1 MPIEDYD
8 NSDSLYKRDG
18 NIHTHKNQGMPT
30 GYMVCIF
37 QWKTSELR
45 NVLQQFLHVCYDLL
59 NDKADHEK
67 FTTELTTTLDWIM
80 NHCFSLQDQLSVLT
94 NSDYHDVPIEDMQY
108 VDKEEIKNIEEKVI
122 SSESKKEALEGRL
135 QSFINQL
142 QES

>member
-80 NHCFSLQDQLSVLT
+80 NHCFSLQDVS
-94 NSDYHDVPIEDMQY
+94 SMRDA
-108 VDKEEIKNIEEKVI
+108 IKKN
-122 SSESKKEALEGRL
+122 
-135 QSFINQL
+135 
-142 QES
+142 